1 MDLQCIQRLS
11 MKLIYN
17 DNAKFN
23 FTSSGKSSIKVIF
36 DYLKDK
42 KNINS
47 KFDEAF
53 VPKYMGT
60 WVYSQLNQ
68 VICTSPILTDN
79 TKIVYLYHQFGIPQ
93 KIDEI
98 FGQIDNK
105 KFVIIEDSAHSLG
118 GKYKNYDLGTI
129 GDYSL
134 FSFSKFFNFSMLG
147 GLYSTDENFIKD
159 SKTKISKSKNSI
171 YYLLNILHFINFFCK
186 KNSFSEEI
194 VMSLA
199 YSLYNFSF
207 KPSKNLVR
215 LLKKKIENET
225 NLRINRLKLVRN
237 ELRSYGLLN
246 YDLSEDLYAAWA
258 IPIIFDNDEKIH
270 EISRKLK
277 DSNLEMKT
285 MNFDVNRNLLK
296 TNYKKSL
303 LIDISVEESI
313 LERQISVIK
322 KNI

>member
-1 MDLQCIQRLS
+1 

-17 DNAKFN
+17 DNTKFN

-36 DYLKDK
+36 DYLIDK
-42 KNINS
+42 KNINP
-47 KFDEAF
+47 KYDEAF

-60 WVYSQLNQ
+60 WVYSQLNH
-68 VICTSPILTDN
+68 VICSNPVLTDN
-79 TKIVYLYHQFGIPQ
+79 TKIIYLYHQFGIPQ

-98 FGQIDNK
+98 FNQIDSK
-105 KFVIIEDSAHSLG
+105 KFIIIEDSAHTLG
-118 GKYKNYDLGTI
+118 GRYKNYDLGTV
-129 GDYSL
+129 GDYTL

-147 GLYSTDENFIKD
+147 GLHSVDVNFIKE
-159 SKTKISKSKNSI
+159 SKIKINKSKNSI

-186 KNSFSEEI
+186 KDSFSEEI

-207 KPSKNLVR
+207 KPR
-215 LLKKKIENET
+215 QHFIYLLKKKIKNEI
-225 NLRINRLKLVRN
+225 NLRIDRLKLVRN
-237 ELRSYGLLN
+237 ELRSYDLLN
-246 YDLSEDLYAAWA
+246 YDTSEDLYAAWA
-258 IPIIFDNDEKIH
+258 IPIIFNSNEKTH
-270 EISRKLK
+270 EISSKLK
-277 DSNLEMKT
+277 DYNLEMKA

-303 LIDISVEESI
+303 LIDISAKESI
-313 LERQISVIK
+313 LERQLSIIK